1 MTQIDNGHTELEK
14 IIDRVKTQNLADANE
29 AETRLKV
36 INEIITQVLG
46 WQLNDISVE
55 ERVGDAPDIKY
66 CDYVLRTAV
75 TTILIEAKKMGAT
88 FLLPTNRKSL
98 KLGGVLSEGEVGDAI
113 RQARDYCREKSIP
126 FTVVTNG
133 NVWIVFPSIRTDE
146 IPFSDSI
153 ARIFSSLEDIR
164 TRFVEF
170 WELLSRERV
179 AEGNLDD
186 KLLGRAEERKL
197 SRCIRDLLPEP
208 GFRLGRNS
216 LYEHLEPAIAAA
228 LTDEALLQDTE
239 ALTHCYVKTSERLKY
254 DNRLRMYLS
263 DPRPPLGQTSS
274 RLTERG
280 PSDEFTQ
287 TVAKSVVLP
296 PRFILLLGPVG
307 AGKTT
312 FLRYSRVVSAEREIT
327 GKILW
332 MPIDFKKISVSF
344 PLRTFIYSELLRL
357 IEEDAEFDLGD
368 WDKAIRPAYRD
379 EAERLKR
386 GVLKP
391 LVKQNMEEFELKLS
405 EIISKE
411 REQVEPYVERLL
423 RYSTTKRP
431 LYIIFDNVD
440 QFEGEDFQAA
450 VFMEAQALIRRT
462 NANAIMCL
470 RESTYLKQR
479 MRPLFDAF
487 QYELFYLD
495 PPSILPVLARR
506 FEYARRFLKEKAV
519 DLITES
525 GIRLKITNLADFFK
539 VIIGRSLLSARAGQM
554 LEVLSGGDIRRGLM
568 LVREFLSS
576 GHTNSDRA
584 VFIFLKDGNYQF
596 PVHEIFKGAILGNR
610 LHYDD
615 RVSLVPNIYDAKL
628 GMKGIQL
635 LRFRIIARFV
645 EASSLPGFE
654 GLSLRELLGVLGQ
667 MGASERDIDITINML
682 CRTRLLRTA
691 DGLPPTADSR
701 LLPTR
706 LSAYLIRVAATEFN
720 YNEFCSIDTV
730 IFNDDVWDKMAELTR
745 AIEAEGNRVR
755 KMEIRIE
762 RIKLYLDYIIKIEE
776 AWIVEA
782 SRRKLGPEW
791 LSDPIKSANL
801 SAIERNLH
809 RVIDSAK
816 TYYGQ

>member
-1 MTQIDNGHTELEK
+1 MTQIDHGHTELEK
-14 IIDRVKTQNLADANE
+14 IIGRVNTQNLADANE

-55 ERVGDAPDIKY
+55 ERVGDAPDIMY
-66 CDYVLRTAV
+66 CDYILRTAV
-75 TTILIEAKKMGAT
+75 TTILIEAKKMGAA
-88 FLLPTNRKSL
+88 FSLPSNRKSL
-98 KLGGVLSEGEVGDAI
+98 KLGGVLSEGEVGDTI
-113 RQARDYCREKSIP
+113 RQARNYCREKSIA
-126 FTVVTNG
+126 FAVVTNG
-133 NVWIVFPSIRTDE
+133 NAWIIFPSVRTDE

-153 ARIFSSLEDIR
+153 ARIFSSLEDIK
-164 TRFVEF
+164 TRFVDF

-186 KLLGRAEERKL
+186 KLLGRAEDRRL

-239 ALTHCYVKTSERLKY
+239 ALIHCYVKTSERLKY
-254 DNRLRMYLS
+254 DTRLRMYLS

-274 RLTERG
+274 RLTDRG
-280 PSDEFTQ
+280 PSNEFTLS
-287 TVAKSVVLP
+287 VAKPVSLP
-296 PRFILLLGPVG
+296 PKFILLLGPVG

-312 FLRYSRVVSAEREIT
+312 FLRYSRAVSAEREIT

-332 MPIDFKKISVSF
+332 LPIDFRKISISF
-344 PLRTFIYSELLRL
+344 PLRKFIYSELLCL
-357 IEEDAEFDLGD
+357 IEEDTDFDLGD

-391 LVKQNMEEFELKLS
+391 LVKQNLEEFELRLS
-405 EIISKE
+405 ELISKE
-411 REQVEPYVERLL
+411 REQIEPYVERLL
-423 RYSTTKRP
+423 KYSATKRP
-431 LYIIFDNVD
+431 LYIVFDNLD
-440 QFEGEDFQAA
+440 QFEDEDFQTAI
-450 VFMEAQALIRRT
+450 FMEAQALVRRV

-479 MRPLFDAF
+479 TKPQFDAF

-495 PPSILPVLARR
+495 PPSILPVLSRR
-506 FEYARRFLKEKAV
+506 FEYARRFLKGKTVEF
-519 DLITES
+519 ITES
-525 GIRLKITNLADFFK
+525 GIRLKIPNLDEFFK
-539 VIIGRSLLSARAGQM
+539 IIIGRSLLSARAGQM

-584 VFIFLKDGNYQF
+584 VYIFLKDDNYQF

-645 EASSLPGFE
+645 DEASLPGFE
-654 GLSLRELLGVLGQ
+654 GISLSELRGILGQ
-667 MGASERDIDITINML
+667 MGASERDITITINML
-682 CRTRLLRTA
+682 CRNKLLRTA

-706 LSAYLIRVAATEFN
+706 LSAYLIRAAATEFN
-720 YNEFCSIDTV
+720 FNEFCSIDTV
-730 IFNDDVWDKMAELTR
+730 IFDDDTWDKMSELTR

-762 RIKLYLDYIIKIEE
+762 RLKVFLEYIIKIEE

-782 SRRKLGPEW
+782 CRRKLGSEW
-791 LSDPIKSANL
+791 QTNPIQKVNL
-801 SAIERNLH
+801 PVIESNFQKVLN
-809 RVIDSAK
+809 SAK
-816 TYYGQ
+816 RYYGQ

>member
-55 ERVGDAPDIKY
+55 ERVGDAPDIMY
-66 CDYVLRTAV
+66 CDYILRTAV

-88 FLLPTNRKSL
+88 FSLPKNRKSL
-98 KLGGVLSEGEVGDAI
+98 KLGGVLSEGDVGDTI
-113 RQARDYCREKSIP
+113 RQARNYCREKSIP

-133 NVWIVFPSIRTDE
+133 NAWIIFPSIRTDE

-164 TRFVEF
+164 TRFVDF

-186 KLLGRAEERKL
+186 KLLGRSEERRL
-197 SRCIRDLLPEP
+197 SRCIRDLLAEP

-254 DNRLRMYLS
+254 DTRLRIYLS

-274 RLTERG
+274 RLTDRG
-280 PSDEFTQ
+280 PSNDFTLS
-287 TVAKSVVLP
+287 VAKPVALSP
-296 PRFILLLGPVG
+296 KFILLLGPVG

-332 MPIDFKKISVSF
+332 LPIDFKKISMSF
-344 PLRTFIYSELLRL
+344 PLRKFIYSELLRM
-357 IEEDAEFDLGD
+357 IEEDTEFDLGD

-379 EAERLKR
+379 EAEKLKR

-391 LVKQNMEEFELKLS
+391 LVKQSTEDFELKLS
-405 EIISKE
+405 ELISKE
-411 REQVEPYVERLL
+411 REQIEPYVERLL
-423 RYSTTKRP
+423 RYSAAKRP
-431 LYIIFDNVD
+431 LYVVFDNLD
-440 QFEGEDFQAA
+440 QIEDEDFQAE
-450 VFMEAQALIRRT
+450 VFMEAQALIRRI
-462 NANAIMCL
+462 NANAIMSL

-479 MRPLFDAF
+479 ARPQFDAF

-495 PPSILPVLARR
+495 PPSILPVLSRR
-506 FEYARRFLKEKAV
+506 FEYARRFLKGKAV
-519 DLITES
+519 DFTTES
-525 GIRLKITNLADFFK
+525 GLRVKIPNLDDFFK
-539 VIIGRSLLSARAGQM
+539 IIIGRSLLSARAGQM

-615 RVSLVPNIYDAKL
+615 RASLVPNIYDAKL

-635 LRFRIIARFV
+635 LRFQIIARFV
-645 EASSLPGFE
+645 DGASLPGFE
-654 GLSLRELLGVLGQ
+654 GISLCELKGILGQ
-667 MGASERDIDITINML
+667 MGASERDITVTINML
-682 CRTRLLRTA
+682 CRTRLLRTI
-691 DGLPPTADSR
+691 DGLPPTVDSR

-706 LSAYLIRVAATEFN
+706 LSAYLIRTAATEFN
-720 YNEFCSIDTV
+720 FNECCSIDTV
-730 IFNDDVWDKMAELTR
+730 VFDDDNWDKMSELTR
-745 AIEAEGNRVR
+745 AIEAEGNRVG

-762 RIKLYLDYIIKIEE
+762 RLKVFLEYIIKIEE
-776 AWIVEA
+776 AWSVEA
-782 SRRKLGPEW
+782 SRRKLGAEW
-791 LSDPIKSANL
+791 QTKPIQKANL
-801 SAIERNLH
+801 PIIENNLQK
-809 RVIDSAK
+809 VIISAK
-816 TYYGQ
+816 RYYGQ